1 MDTKNQMKNSFKL
14 AIFILFI
21 SGCAVSPGMSEPENS
36 FFGDNSSIM
45 IDGKLVPIEIIDI
58 DKKFIEEQ
66 NVNNEVLPYKVE
78 IGDVLTFTVWGLED
92 VFPMN
97 YNQYNSPQNA
107 RTVGSD
113 GKIFF
118 PYVGE
123 LLVQNLTVDEIRETI
138 TNLLN
143 QEFNNPQ
150 LDVTITRYNETR
162 KIYVIGELTQPQ
174 VIRIGLDRISLLDA
188 IGTSK
193 GISVTSASG
202 DKVYITR
209 FIKETKDLKV
219 YRADLST
226 SLHLSALSEFY
237 LEPRDVVFV
246 GAASITKWNRFIGQL
261 FPFASFLNQV
271 DNIKD

>member
-1 MDTKNQMKNSFKL
+1 M
-14 AIFILFI
+14 
-21 SGCAVSPGMSEPENS
+21 
-36 FFGDNSSIM
+36 
-45 IDGKLVPIEIIDI
+45 
-58 DKKFIEEQ
+58 
-66 NVNNEVLPYKVE
+66 
-78 IGDVLTFTVWGLED
+78 TFTVWGLED

-209 FIKETKDLKV
+209 FIKETKDLKI